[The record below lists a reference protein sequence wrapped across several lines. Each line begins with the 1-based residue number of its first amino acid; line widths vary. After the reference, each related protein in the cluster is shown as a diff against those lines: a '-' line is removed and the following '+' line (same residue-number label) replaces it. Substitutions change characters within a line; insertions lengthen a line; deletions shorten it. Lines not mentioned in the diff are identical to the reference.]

1 VSAPEQSV
9 IPILLMMLLLASII
23 LGIFFACLAGY
34 WVKRKRR
41 AEPNEFFQNRRDTFE
56 RPAPFL
62 FDRPSRWLAIKTS
75 DIAKVQHALGL
86 HNPTPC
92 TVSEGMCATGKTG
105 DRKLFVSPP
114 IDGWILV
121 VGQGLPDPADDIDR
135 VYHFVMRLSNNL
147 GAVQFFCSN
156 RVLNHHAW
164 IRAENNRIYRA
175 YAWAGE
181 TLWNEGEMT
190 AAERELSLRCFD
202 YGETPSI
209 FPFSARE
216 AHFANA
222 EKVALLAARWSLDP
236 TAIVQLGYN
245 PHSGISGDVSNR

>member
-1 VSAPEQSV
+1 
-9 IPILLMMLLLASII
+9 MMILLASII
-23 LGIFFACLAGY
+23 IGALFACLAGY
-34 WVKRKRR
+34 WVRQKR
-41 AEPNEFFQNRRDTFE
+41 ENEGIDAFGLRGSYD
-56 RPAPFL
+56 RPLQPFL
-62 FDRPSRWLAIKTS
+62 FDRPNRWLAIRTN
-75 DIAKVQHALGL
+75 DIAKVQSALGL

-92 TVSEGMCATGKTG
+92 SVSEGMGKMG

-114 IDGWILV
+114 MDGWILV
-121 VGQGLPDPADDIDR
+121 VGQGLPDPADDVDR
-135 VYHFVMRLSNNL
+135 LFHFVMRLSNSL

-175 YAWAGE
+175 YVWAGE
-181 TLWNEGEMT
+181 TLWNEGEIT
-190 AAERELSLRCFD
+190 AAERELGLKCFE
-202 YGETPSI
+202 YGEQPSV

-222 EKVALLAARWSLDP
+222 EKVQLLATRWSLDP
-236 TAIVQLGYN
+236 AAITQLGYH

>member
-1 VSAPEQSV
+1 MSAPDQSV
-9 IPILLMMLLLASII
+9 VPILLMMLLLAAII
-23 LGIFFACLAGY
+23 LGIFGACLAGY
-34 WVKRKRR
+34 WVRRKK
-41 AEPNEFFQNRRDTFE
+41 ENERIEGLRLSRDSFD

-62 FDRPSRWLAIKTS
+62 FDRPSRWLAIKTG

-92 TVSEGMCATGKTG
+92 SVSEGIGKTG

-121 VGQGLPDPADDIDR
+121 VGQGLPDPADDVDR
-135 VYHFVMRLSNNL
+135 LYHFVMRLANSL

-181 TLWNEGEMT
+181 TLWNEGEVT
-190 AAERELSLRCFD
+190 AAERELGLRCFD
-202 YGETPSI
+202 YGEAPSI

-222 EKVALLAARWSLDP
+222 EKVALLASRWSLDP
-236 TAIVQLGYN
+236 SAIVQLGYN
-245 PHSGISGDVSNR
+245 PHPGISGDVSNR